1 MYPRKKKLIKPSVQL
16 KVAGVFM
23 GIALGATLVQAVTFH
38 RTMMKVATLLP
49 NDQEIFESIW
59 PGLFRSSVLLTS
71 LVIVL
76 ATYCVGV
83 ALTHRLFGPIYR
95 FEQYLRS
102 LKSGGATRPCTL
114 RKGDF
119 LQDFCELLNDTTG
132 PLRTQKDPATD
143 ATAVVKRRDAA

>member
-1 MYPRKKKLIKPSVQL
+1 MHPRKKKLIKPGIQL

-23 GIALGATLVQAVTFH
+23 GIALGATLVQAFTFN
-38 RTMMKVATLLP
+38 RTMLKVARLLP
-49 NDQEIFESIW
+49 HDQEIFEQIW
-59 PGLFRSSVLLTS
+59 PGLFRSSVLLTA

-83 ALTHRLFGPIYR
+83 ALTHKLFGPIYR

-114 RKGDF
+114 RQGDY
-119 LQDFCELLNDTTG
+119 LQEFCGLLNDATA
-132 PLRTQKDPATD
+132 PLRGGRNPETD
-143 ATAVVKRRDAA
+143 ETAIVERRDAA